1 MVNGLSQYDIGIPFK
16 QKWIRKY
23 WTLTIMKH
31 METKYFRNYV
41 IDIINWSNKTPIQWV
56 KSRE

>member
-1 MVNGLSQYDIGIPFK
+1 MVNGLSQYDIGIAFK

-41 IDIINWSNKTPIQWV
+41 IDINNWSNKTPIQWA
-56 KSRE
+56 KFKE